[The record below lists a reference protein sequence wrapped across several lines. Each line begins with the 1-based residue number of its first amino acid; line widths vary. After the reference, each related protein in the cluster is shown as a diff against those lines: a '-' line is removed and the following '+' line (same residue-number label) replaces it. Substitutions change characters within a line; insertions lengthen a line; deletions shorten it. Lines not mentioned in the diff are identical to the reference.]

1 MLCDHSKICL
11 TMSIMA
17 TYHVQFKQKQTTTHQ
32 LSMETATIIIRF
44 IRSFEYRNIRN
55 VVLKNVS
62 LLITTE
68 ELKTRIIQELSIAPG
83 LPPPFRKYD
92 YDTLKVF
99 SVIFKCD
106 NVFGL
111 FSTVLYRLNTMHMVL
126 KQMIL

>member
-1 MLCDHSKICL
+1 MFNYVYNV
-11 TMSIMA
+11 IMT

>member
-1 MLCDHSKICL
+1 
-11 TMSIMA
+11 MA